1 MSLSHLRNVRGF
13 FSDYYLGSVFTPAP
27 ARGRKKRVTDWDT
40 DLAYLRFRRIRERAE
55 GRAAD
60 ADSCRERFIRPLL
73 RDVLGFHLGAG
84 ENRVH
89 GLFVSAESEERGDKP
104 VVLSYCGSWDE
115 DLDAGRGM
123 ANPMRRVES
132 ALAKTSLRYG
142 LLVTG
147 ERLRL
152 VRAPGE
158 GPHGAHL
165 EVDLA
170 GLAEDGDSESFSA
183 FLRLC
188 SLPTFL
194 PDAEGKAPIDE
205 IEKESRAH
213 AEKVSDDLKAAVFT
227 AAESLI
233 GALIQEA
240 VARGRFD
247 SPLELSDAD
256 LRLYRDAALTC
267 LYRILFILYAEARDP
282 RLDSHPIYRESY
294 SAQGLLEEILA
305 NPEFSWPENR
315 SSFWR
320 RLRALFRIYDKGLP
334 RISQWE
340 NIPPR
345 GSDFFSP
352 ETPEGQ
358 IIEATNLS
366 DRLVARIIIDL
377 ATSTPRHGVGRE
389 RVSFRELDIENL
401 GTVYEGL
408 LEYEPRIARK
418 TTLEIRVQGRTFCLS
433 PDDLVRLCEQKNLVL
448 RGDFD
453 IVSGTSAAGL
463 HPESSGDEEIAVDK
477 SEEFEPEIPAETP
490 DSSDERDANIEEAD
504 ENAGDSEETDE
515 AVAKGATAWLIRKLE
530 PGTFLFVPGPAKK
543 GSGSFYTP
551 RALVRDLVRHTL
563 GPLVKGKTAAE
574 IERLRILDPACGS
587 AHFLVEAMRFLGQ
600 ALHKTYVEEYNGR
613 PPRDFRSTTGQGW
626 DTDWRSSDEQARAA
640 NSEARAWCK
649 RRIAERCLF
658 GVDLNP
664 TAVQLARV
672 ALWIESVAGDR
683 PLTYFEHHIRCGNS
697 LLGTWLDRLDA
708 PPVPS
713 LGRKNAERTGTRG
726 RPSVRSEPDSR
737 LESLGIRH
745 QLGLFQKFVHDAAA
759 EAARLRALIDST
771 APDDLRREGKEP
783 ESIQE
788 QEYKDSLRRRA
799 EELLETV
806 KLLFDLRSACAFI
819 PEIWAE
825 WDYLC
830 NLVKSPEELRRH
842 IKAQEWGPA
851 FDEVR
856 SRERFFHWELEY
868 PEVFIAQ
875 ERPGFDVV
883 LGNPPWEKIKPD
895 RKEFYGRADI
905 LIRAF
910 KGGELDRR
918 VAELQDADPSL
929 ASAFKA
935 YEERLKKTAFCLKKG
950 GDFMFQDWTIEGKS
964 TGGDPDLFKFFIE
977 RAWKLA
983 ARDGRVGFVV
993 PSAIYNNEGCTG
1005 LRHLLLEEASVE
1017 RFYAFENRKKIFPI
1031 DSRYKF
1037 VSLVFRKTRPE
1048 GAGFEAA
1055 FMRHDLEELEETA
1068 LWREAGKE
1076 FAFPGPIPWMVRV
1089 GKEELERLSPGT
1101 LAFLEYRNPRDRE
1114 ILLKMYGY
1122 DVDGNPTNP
1131 RPLLGDQGP
1140 GTWNA
1145 RFYTEFHMTNDR
1157 DLWTDPKTGKLWN
1170 PRQILGAVPGTT
1182 ERPPYYDPAA
1192 WPEIRAMMAEKG
1204 FWPLYEGKHIE
1215 QFLIDIKPIERWVSL
1230 EAAEK
1235 KTGRLPDPGPK
1246 LVFRAIAR
1254 NTDERTCIAAVL
1266 PKNTCFAHSLY
1277 GCIADVNRDILISVA
1292 NSFSFDFTFRFRVS
1306 ANVSP
1311 MYLKLPPIPNIT
1323 GFSAS
1328 EMLPTLSSLELECEH
1343 ITTKESI
1350 WPRLWG
1356 INRRVAEAYGLTPDD
1371 FEYILSTFPV
1381 FARKRPEFFA
1391 YLKRRI
1397 AEWKEEGSRV
1407 KPAVKEYPRSE
1418 GQEIATAAETHADY
1432 AKENDKIRKVK
1443 NRR

>member
-13 FSDYYLGSVFTPAP
+13 FSDYYLGSVFSQAP
-27 ARGRKKRVTDWDT
+27 ARGRRKRVTDRDT
-40 DLAYLRFRRIRERAE
+40 NLAYLRFRRICERAE

-89 GLFVSAESEERGDKP
+89 GLFVSAEAEERGDKP
-104 VVLSYCGSWDE
+104 IVLSYCGSWDE
-115 DLDAGRGM
+115 DLDAGRG
-123 ANPMRRVES
+123 ASNPMRRVES
-132 ALAKTSLRYG
+132 ALARTGLRYG
-142 LLVTG
+142 LLLTG

-170 GLAEDGDSESFSA
+170 GMAEDGDPESFSA
-183 FLRLC
+183 FLRLF

-213 AEKVSDDLKAAVFT
+213 AEKVSEDLKAAVFT

-233 GALIQEA
+233 AGLIQDA
-240 VARGRFD
+240 VAQGRFN
-247 SPLELSDAD
+247 SPLELGDAD

-305 NPEFSWPENR
+305 NPELSWPENR

-358 IIEATNLS
+358 ILEETNLS
-366 DRLVARIIIDL
+366 DRLVARIILDL

-401 GTVYEGL
+401 GAVYEGL
-408 LEYEPRIARK
+408 LEYEPRIARE

-433 PDDLVRLCEQKNLVL
+433 PDDLVRLCEQKNLIL
-448 RGDFD
+448 RGDFG
-453 IVSGTSAAGL
+453 IVSGTSAARL
-463 HPESSGDEEIAVDK
+463 HPESSGDEETAEDK
-477 SEEFEPEIPAETP
+477 TERLEPDIPTETP
-490 DSSDERDANIEEAD
+490 DSNDEREGEIEGAD
-504 ENAGDSEETDE
+504 ESAGDSEETEE
-515 AVAKGATAWLIRKLE
+515 AVAKGATARLVRRLE
-530 PGTFLFVPGPAKK
+530 PGMFLFVPGPAKK

-563 GPLVKGKTAAE
+563 GPLVKGRTAAE

-600 ALHKTYVEEYNGR
+600 ALHKAYVEEYKGR

-626 DTDWRSSDEQARAA
+626 DMDWRASDEQARAA

-713 LGRKNAERTGTRG
+713 LGRKNAERSGTRG
-726 RPSVRSEPDSR
+726 RLSARSEPDSR
-737 LESLGIRH
+737 LEPSGIRH

-771 APDDLRREGKEP
+771 DPDDLRREGKEP

-806 KLLFDLRSACAFI
+806 KLLFDLRSASAFI
-819 PEIWAE
+819 PEVWAE

-830 NLVKSPEELRRH
+830 DLAKSPEELRRH
-842 IKAQEWGPA
+842 IEAQEWGPA

-856 SRERFFHWELEY
+856 RRERFFHWELEY
-868 PEVFIAQ
+868 PEVFLNR

-883 LGNPPWEKIKPD
+883 LGNPPWEKILPN
-895 RKEFYGRADI
+895 RHEFYGRYDV

-918 VAELQDADPSL
+918 ISELQKEMPFLNDQ
-929 ASAFKA
+929 FKA
-935 YEERLKKTAFCLKKG
+935 YRDRINTTARCLKCG
-950 GDFMFQDWTIEGKS
+950 GDFSFHEWEIKGET
-964 TGGDPDLFKFFIE
+964 TGGHQDAFKYFVE

-983 ARDGRVGFVV
+983 APDGRVGFVV

-1037 VSLVFRKTRPE
+1037 VSLVFRKKRPE

-1089 GKEELERLSPGT
+1089 SRDELERLSPGT

-1114 ILLKMYGY
+1114 ILLKMYEG
-1122 DVDGNPTNP
+1122 

-1145 RFYTEFHMTNDR
+1145 RFYTEFNMTNDR

-1182 ERPPYYDPAA
+1182 DHPPYYDPAA
-1192 WPEIRAMMAEKG
+1192 WPEIRARMAEKG

-1246 LVFRAIAR
+1246 LVFRDIAS
-1254 NTDERTCIAAVL
+1254 NTNERTCIAAVL
-1266 PKNTCFAHSLY
+1266 PEKSCANHKLPIISSENDA
-1277 GCIADVNRDILISVA
+1277 VLICLL
-1292 NSFSFDFTFRFRVS
+1292 NSFSFDFSVRLRSGSTSLTFCQMARCP
-1306 ANVSP
+1306 A
-1311 MYLKLPPIPNIT
+1311 PNPST
-1323 GFSAS
+1323 FGKVTMRTFSLCKSS
-1328 EMLPTLSSLELECEH
+1328 EKNISELEDQWNYVWIINCE
-1343 ITTKESI
+1343 I
-1350 WPRLWG
+1350 
-1356 INRRVAEAYGLTPDD
+1356 AEAYGLTPDD
-1371 FEYILSTFPV
+1371 FEYILTTFPV

-1397 AEWKEEGSRV
+1397 AEWKEEGLRM
-1407 KPAVKEYPRSE
+1407 KPAVKDYLIPEGREVQAAAESRSE
-1418 GQEIATAAETHADY
+1418 YKTKCREGQD
-1432 AKENDKIRKVK
+1432 
-1443 NRR
+1443 